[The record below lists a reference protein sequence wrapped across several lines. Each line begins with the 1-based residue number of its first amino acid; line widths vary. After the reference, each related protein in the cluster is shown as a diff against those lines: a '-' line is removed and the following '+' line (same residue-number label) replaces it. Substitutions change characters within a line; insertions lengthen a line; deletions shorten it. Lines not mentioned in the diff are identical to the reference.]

1 VEAYGVRRTLVL
13 LGDSILDNAPYT
25 ASAPDTTQHLRQ
37 QLGSDWTVER
47 LARDGAVMSD
57 VRFQLAQLGDRV
69 DCIVLSVGGNDAL
82 EHVDL
87 LERRASSAA
96 RLFGALADI
105 ADQFSTAYL
114 QVANAVAART
124 PRLVLCTIYEPP
136 LLDQITAR
144 LARVPLGVLNDRIVQ
159 VASRLGLEVL
169 DLRSVCTETC
179 DFVQQI
185 EPSARGAAKIAT
197 AIAALLRGT
206 RELSTAR
213 VIAHPGGD
221 AL

>member
-1 VEAYGVRRTLVL
+1 MSSARTLVL

-25 ASAPDTTQHLRQ
+25 ALAPDTTQHLRR
-37 QLGSDWTVER
+37 QLGGDWTVER

-57 VRFQLAQLGDRV
+57 VRFQLAQVGEPA
-69 DCIVLSVGGNDAL
+69 DCIVLSIGGNDAL

-96 RLFGALADI
+96 QLFGALADI
-105 ADQFSTAYL
+105 ADRFATAYR
-114 QVANAVAART
+114 QVATAVATRST
-124 PRLVLCTIYEPP
+124 RVVLCTIYEPP
-136 LLDQITAR
+136 LLDSVTAR

-169 DLRSVCTETC
+169 DLRSVCTETS

-185 EPSARGAAKIAT
+185 EPSARGALKIAT
-197 AIAALLRGT
+197 AIAAVVRATG
-206 RELSTAR
+206 ELSTAR
-213 VIAHPGGD
+213 VIAVPFER
-221 AL
+221 AV

>member
-1 VEAYGVRRTLVL
+1 MSSARTLVL

-25 ASAPDTTQHLRQ
+25 GPAPDTAHHLRQ
-37 QLGSDWTVER
+37 QLDSEWTVQR

-57 VRFQLAQLGDRV
+57 VRFQLAELPGRV
-69 DCIVLSVGGNDAL
+69 DCIVLSIGGNDAL

-87 LERRASSAA
+87 LERRVSSAA
-96 RLFGALADI
+96 QLFGALADI
-105 ADQFSTAYL
+105 ADRFATTYL
-114 QVANAVAART
+114 QLAKAVAART
-124 PRLVLCTIYEPP
+124 GRLVLCTIYEPP
-136 LLDQITAR
+136 LFDPMTAR

-169 DLRSVCTETC
+169 DLRSVCTEAS

-197 AIAALLRGT
+197 AIAALVRGT
-206 RELSTAR
+206 PDVTGAR
-213 VIAHPGGD
+213 VIA
-221 AL
+221 ATA